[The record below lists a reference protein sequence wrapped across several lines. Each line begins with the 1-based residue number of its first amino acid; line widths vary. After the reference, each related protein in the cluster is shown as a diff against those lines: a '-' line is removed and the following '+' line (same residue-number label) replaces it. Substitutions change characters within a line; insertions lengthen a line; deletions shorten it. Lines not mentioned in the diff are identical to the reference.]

1 MMAEPRFN
9 AEEKKVLVEF
19 LESVIAELGSEIS
32 HTDLFEFRNRL
43 REKKNILLGCLDK
56 LKT

>member
-1 MMAEPRFN
+1 MAEPRFN